1 MGRGKCGT
9 CQLAGTSKEEV
20 APRGLGKWLPGGW
33 GSGSQGVGEVA
44 FLACHPPLSAHA
56 RILGHTC
63 TRYVSALRSWCD
75 GLCGL
80 SMYDVVRYVVK
91 YVRCM

>member
-1 MGRGKCGT
+1 MYGT

-20 APRGLGKWLPGGW
+20 APRGLGKWPSLPATLLSLHMHGCV
-33 GSGSQGVGEVA
+33 SLARHCVHVGIY
-44 FLACHPPLSAHA
+44 FA

-63 TRYVSALRSWCD
+63 TRYVSVLRSWCD
-75 GLCGL
+75 GMCGL
-80 SMYDVVRYVVK
+80 IMYDVVRYVVK